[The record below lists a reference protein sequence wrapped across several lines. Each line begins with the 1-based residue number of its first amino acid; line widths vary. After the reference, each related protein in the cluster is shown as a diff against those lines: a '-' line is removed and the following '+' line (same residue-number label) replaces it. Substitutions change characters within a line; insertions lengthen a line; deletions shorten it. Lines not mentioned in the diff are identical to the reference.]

1 MAAPFQILFTD
12 LDGTLLEESTYAFE
26 GALPGIRALQSHRIP
41 IVFCTSKT
49 FAETI
54 GLQESLGITDP
65 FIVENGGA
73 IYFRPGQ
80 VEPTGLEVNARGTWN
95 RVNLGVPYRALVAQ
109 LLALRELTGIN
120 LRGFSEMTAAEV
132 AADCGLS
139 LEAAMQSKQREFDEP
154 FVLLDDR
161 PEDLARIAQMAQGVG
176 LSVSTGGRYHHLSG
190 RSDKGRAVRL
200 LCEFLRKRRGPL
212 RSVGLGDS
220 PNDLPMLQAV
230 DIPVLVQRPNGT
242 YSTDLAENL
251 PRAIHAPGVGP
262 EGWNAAVQA
271 LLKEEMGH
279 GH

>member
-26 GALPGIRALQSHRIP
+26 GALPGIRALQSLRIP

-54 GLQESLGITDP
+54 GLQESMGITDP

-80 VEPTGLEVNARGTWN
+80 VEPTGLEVNARESWN
-95 RVNLGVPYRALVAQ
+95 RVNLGVPYRALV
-109 LLALRELTGIN
+109 TGIN

-139 LEAAMQSKQREFDEP
+139 LAAAMQSKQREFDEP
-154 FVLLDDR
+154 FVLLNER
-161 PEDLARIAQMAQGVG
+161 PEDLARIIQMAQGVG

-200 LCEFLRKRRGPL
+200 LCEFLRKNRGPL

-230 DIPVLVQRPNGT
+230 DLPILVQRPNGT
-242 YSTDLAENL
+242 YSPDLAENL
-251 PRAIHAPGVGP
+251 PQAIHAPGVGP

-271 LLKEEMGH
+271 LLTEEMGH
-279 GH
+279 GR

>member
-251 PRAIHAPGVGP
+251 PRAIHAPAVGP

>member
-12 LDGTLLEESTYAFE
+12 LDGTLLEESTYAFDR
-26 GALPGIRALQSHRIP
+26 ALPAIRALQSLRIP

-80 VEPTGLEVNARGTWN
+80 VEPTGLEVNSRGLWN
-95 RVNLGVPYRALVAQ
+95 RVSLGVPYRALVAQ
-109 LLALRELTGIN
+109 LAALRELTGID
-120 LRGFSEMTAAEV
+120 LRGFSDMTAAEV

-139 LEAAMQSKQREFDEP
+139 LEAATQSKQREFDEP
-154 FVLLDDR
+154 FVLLKDR

-176 LSVSTGGRYHHLSG
+176 LNVSTGGRYHHLSG

-200 LCEFLRKRRGPL
+200 LCEFLRKNRGPL
-212 RSVGLGDS
+212 RSVGIGDS

-230 DIPVLVQRPNGT
+230 DLPILVQRPDKT
-242 YSTDLAENL
+242 YCPDLVEPL
-251 PRAIHAPGVGP
+251 PQAIRAPGVGP
-262 EGWNAAVQA
+262 EGWNAAVQT
-271 LLKEEMGH
+271 LLAKEMGH
-279 GH
+279 GR